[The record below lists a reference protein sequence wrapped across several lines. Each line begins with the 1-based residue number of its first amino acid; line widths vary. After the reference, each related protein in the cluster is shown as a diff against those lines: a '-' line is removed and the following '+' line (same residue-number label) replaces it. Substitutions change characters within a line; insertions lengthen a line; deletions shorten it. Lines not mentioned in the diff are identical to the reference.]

1 MQVSCSLECV
11 ADEKVV
17 PLIFSSN
24 DIFLKRFKSALNPF
38 YFYVSVVYY
47 YKDILSIFTQPTL
60 LFFILGPN

>member
-1 MQVSCSLECV
+1 MQYRVR
-11 ADEKVV
+11 V

-24 DIFLKRFKSALNPF
+24 DIFLKHFKSALNP
-38 YFYVSVVYY
+38 FYVSVVYY